1 MGVPLLIKSNDYR
14 TGLFNGDIGLVGMD
28 EHGIKKVFF
37 ENNGHAFN
45 IADLPEH
52 EAVFAM
58 SVHKAQGC
66 GFGEVV
72 FVMPRTGD
80 ALMTREMVYTAMT
93 RAEKQLLCI
102 GSTAVFA
109 EALQKVTRRMSNLSK
124 YLKQASQ

>member
-1 MGVPLLIKSNDYR
+1 
-14 TGLFNGDIGLVGMD
+14 
-28 EHGIKKVFF
+28 
-37 ENNGHAFN
+37 
-45 IADLPEH
+45 
-52 EAVFAM
+52 
-58 SVHKAQGC
+58 